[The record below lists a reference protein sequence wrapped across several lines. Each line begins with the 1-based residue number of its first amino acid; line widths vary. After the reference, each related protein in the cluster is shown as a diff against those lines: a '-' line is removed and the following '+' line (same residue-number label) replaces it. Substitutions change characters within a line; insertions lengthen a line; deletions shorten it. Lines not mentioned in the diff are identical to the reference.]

1 MLILPK
7 PWYMTLSKLEY
18 GPVWQD
24 ARANESVSS
33 QVLTVPKEVKE
44 IMIELVNAVANELE
58 SKLNLS
64 SICADTMADASLSM
78 NSEDIEI
85 EADVSNLLFDMVDKL
100 AVSMNSED
108 IEIEAD
114 VSNLL
119 FDMVD
124 KLADEISEASTNC
137 ELLNESNGS
146 LRLKP
151 PVVPSRTEFLEFLFT
166 HPLRIKSKMTR
177 SVSLSSRKL
186 VKEENRRNKRKTSLT
201 EDDNL
206 LKYLIK
212 FQKFPIDIRP
222 RSVSYSSFYSVDRTY
237 EHDWLSHPQTD
248 KMPDPTWEIIK
259 ERVFPISKSVASIVT
274 LP

>member
-100 AVSMNSED
+100 A
-108 IEIEAD
+108 
-114 VSNLL
+114 
-119 FDMVD
+119 
-124 KLADEISEASTNC
+124 DEISEASTNC

-151 PVVPSRTEFLEFLFT
+151 VVVPSRTEFLEFLFT